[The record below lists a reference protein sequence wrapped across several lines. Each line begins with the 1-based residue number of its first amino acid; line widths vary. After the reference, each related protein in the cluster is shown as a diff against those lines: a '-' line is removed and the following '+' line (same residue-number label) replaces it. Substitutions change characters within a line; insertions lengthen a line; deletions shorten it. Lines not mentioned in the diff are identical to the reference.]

1 MQAKLG
7 RGKAAFCTRSVGLS
21 VATLASVPLIAILAL
36 CAPDQALAAR
46 CGASAPMGVHPSGG
60 GGVAGVHALTSRPAT
75 SGGGGGGGGGTL
87 GCANGASNSL
97 RGLPMA
103 GSGRVI
109 QPGAHAAH
117 TAMRPTTRTTT
128 HASAPMHFAR
138 PHRA

>member
-7 RGKAAFCTRSVGLS
+7 RGKAAFCTRGAGLS
-21 VATLASVPLIAILAL
+21 VAILASVPLIVTFAL

-117 TAMRPTTRTTT
+117 TAMRPTTRTA
-128 HASAPMHFAR
+128 HASAPMHVAR